1 MRSQTVR
8 AGLAFKTSERRRS
21 DREPFC
27 RQRFTGQFSDI
38 TPLHEMALKLPAP
51 PWESPSWQGAPAAL
65 DDVIASLDEQRQVR
79 ELALQLRLGLQDA
92 RAEFSYL
99 RVKGLKTL
107 TATVN
112 ACVSSPEWM
121 RRFRD
126 TQQDTNLQSETFFL
140 MASL

>member
-1 MRSQTVR
+1 
-8 AGLAFKTSERRRS
+8 
-21 DREPFC
+21 
-27 RQRFTGQFSDI
+27 
-38 TPLHEMALKLPAP
+38 MALKLPAP

-112 ACVSSPEWM
+112 ACVFSPEWM

-126 TQQDTNLQSETFFL
+126 TQRDTNLQSETTFL